1 MRCTISAEGQAP
13 SPLVKAMT
21 AKNPHLKVEE
31 IGAVTVVR
39 LMDRSILDEE
49 TILPIRR
56 GLFKLVDSGKSA
68 ILLDFSRVEHLSSTM
83 LGVLIKL
90 NGQVAGQL
98 KLCGI
103 RPSLFEVFKI
113 TRLNEI
119 VQIYEDEERALDS
132 FR

>member
-1 MRCTISAEGQAP
+1 
-13 SPLVKAMT
+13 MT
-21 AKNPHLKVEE
+21 AKTPHLKVEE

-68 ILLDFSRVEHLSSTM
+68 ILLDFSHVEHLSSTM

-98 KLCGI
+98 KLCAI
-103 RPSLFEVFKI
+103 RPSLMEVFKI
-113 TRLNEI
+113 TRLDEI
-119 VQIYEDEERALDS
+119 IQIYDDLERALDS

>member
-1 MRCTISAEGQAP
+1 MAE
-13 SPLVKAMT
+13 
-21 AKNPHLKVEE
+21 KNPHLKVED
-31 IGAVTVVR
+31 IGAVTLIR

-56 GLFKLVDSGKSA
+56 GLFKLVESGKSA
-68 ILLDFSRVEHLSSTM
+68 ILLDFSNVEHLSSSM

-98 KLCGI
+98 KLCSI
-103 RPSLFEVFKI
+103 RPSLMEVFKI
-113 TRLNEI
+113 TRLHEI
-119 VQIYEDEERALDS
+119 VQIYDDMETALDS